1 MRNKIALLLAVLMLA
16 SALLCGCGEEKTL
29 EPWTMP
35 AVDAKPTVEPTPI
48 PTYGGGSPEEY
59 IWNEAESFDMSD
71 PGAALESVQETL
83 SHNDCLALFPYNFL
97 PTALFTESYSAYQ
110 RLNRQKT
117 NHDVLRDPN
126 DGGLA
131 EHSYVEFVY
140 LPSGRDETR
149 GLTVMAELCSY
160 DAVSDMYFQRIYP
173 HISYPE
179 QAKPQLSKYYLDSFV
194 LARFGDVRL
203 AQILKLPSSSYFTD
217 AEKAAA
223 DAAENGEE
231 YVPARQIL
239 LTITCGET
247 MSDEE
252 FIAAVC
258 TLLKFSDGSEITTPE
273 ESHLPVPGEKGAA

>member
-35 AVDAKPTVEPTPI
+35 AVDAKPTVEPTPV

-71 PGAALESVQETL
+71 PGAAPESIQETV

-131 EHSYVEFVY
+131 EHSYAEFVY

-160 DAVSDMYFQRIYP
+160 DAVNEIYFQRSYP

-203 AQILKLPSSSYFTD
+203 AQILKLPSSSYFSD

-239 LTITCGET
+239 LTITCGEN

-258 TLLKFSDGSEITTPE
+258 MLLKFSDGSEITAPE
-273 ESHLPVPGEKGAA
+273 ESRLPVPGEKGAA

>member
-35 AVDAKPTVEPTPI
+35 AVDAKPTEEPTPV

-59 IWNEAESFDMSD
+59 IWNEAESFNMSD
-71 PGAALESVQETL
+71 PGAAPESVQETL

-179 QAKPQLSKYYLDSFV
+179 
-194 LARFGDVRL
+194 
-203 AQILKLPSSSYFTD
+203 
-217 AEKAAA
+217 
-223 DAAENGEE
+223 
-231 YVPARQIL
+231 
-239 LTITCGET
+239 
-247 MSDEE
+247 
-252 FIAAVC
+252 
-258 TLLKFSDGSEITTPE
+258 
-273 ESHLPVPGEKGAA
+273 